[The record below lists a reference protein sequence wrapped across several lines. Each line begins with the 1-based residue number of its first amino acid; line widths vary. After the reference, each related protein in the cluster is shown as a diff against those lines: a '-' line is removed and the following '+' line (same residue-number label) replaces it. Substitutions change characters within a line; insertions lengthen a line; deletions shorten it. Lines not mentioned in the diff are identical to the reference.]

1 MFLVL
6 KRFPFV
12 KTFCKFIVENST
24 NLKKSQMKNFTLV
37 LLSFFST
44 KILWSQVT
52 PNPSFDNWTTSSSF
66 PSYTYPTSWDC
77 PNSQTAVTGTFLV
90 VKATAAADIHSGS
103 AAVKL
108 ITKNVL
114 SVNAP
119 GIVTTGKLP
128 TSTGGNITG
137 GVPYNLRPDS
147 IVGWYKYTP
156 AGGDNG
162 FFALALLG
170 AGGNT
175 DTIGSA
181 FWTTPTTTVGTY
193 TRFSA
198 PIIYRSSNAVDTAV
212 WVVNSSASGTPT
224 SANVGSTLFAD
235 DLGVIINPSTNVPEL
250 EMANVAIGPNPAS
263 EYVFV
268 NNLCCAKSIFELTD
282 ITGRKITEQKI
293 TGVSQSIE
301 VNDFPAGLYLY
312 RIIDENKTVLKTGKL
327 IIQR

>member
-1 MFLVL
+1 M
-6 KRFPFV
+6 
-12 KTFCKFIVENST
+12 
-24 NLKKSQMKNFTLV
+24 KKIFTLIS
-37 LLSFFST
+37 LLTVSSF
-44 KILWSQVT
+44 LWAQVT
-52 PNPSFDNWTTSSSF
+52 PNPSFDNWQTSGSF
-66 PSYTYPTSWDC
+66 PSYSYPTSWDS

-128 TSTGGNITG
+128 TSTSGNITG
-137 GVPYNLRPDS
+137 GVPYTSRPDS
-147 IVGWYKYTP
+147 IFGWYKYTP

-162 FFALALLG
+162 FFAFALLG

-181 FWTTPTTTVGTY
+181 FWNTPATTVGTY

-198 PIIYRSSNAVDTAV
+198 PIIYKSTNAVDTAV
-212 WVVNSSASGTPT
+212 WVVNSSANGAPT

-235 DLGVIINPSTNVPEL
+235 DLGVIINPNTS
-250 EMANVAIGPNPAS
+250 VAEQNKDEITLGPNPAS
-263 EYVFV
+263 DFIRIDNICCSKSVFV
-268 NNLCCAKSIFELTD
+268 LSD
-282 ITGRKITEQKI
+282 ITGRKITEEKI
-293 TGVSQSIE
+293 TSTSDLISVS
-301 VNDFPAGLYLY
+301 DFPAGLYIY
-312 RIIDENKTVLKTGKL
+312 SIADESKATIQTGKL
-327 IIQR
+327 IIQK